1 MSTQTLA
8 RDWAV
13 HLSSRISTVDEAIL
27 SDDVIVTSLYGT
39 HRSHI
44 QPQSIR
50 QQRTVALMSP
60 GDLALTPDQ
69 AHQFRK
75 DFDAAERH
83 FLSDQT
89 FDELLTAVEEFM
101 ENHRDWCRAAV
112 GDVSRYF
119 KGLTWAFSA
128 YLALIVPWSLAHVSV
143 PRLGGIRQFGVR
155 ATRNIPQN
163 QYIYEVLGLL
173 SRDEARDFNTS
184 GLSIM
189 EGLKGGNYAMFGPA
203 RLVNH
208 DCNPNVF
215 FEFLFSD
222 NKRAIIAR
230 AERDIC
236 ACEELLVSYG
246 SNWCEADHCPCQ
258 TCVGEPLVPT
268 PQPDEVRDPEVAQ
281 AAKLRRTRS
290 ENARRKEKTKAKKGL
305 AQVPE

>member
-13 HLSSRISTVDEAIL
+13 HLSSRISTVDVAVL

-39 HRSHI
+39 HRSHL

-101 ENHRDWCRAAV
+101 ENHRDWCWAAV

-119 KGLTWAFSA
+119 KGLTWC
-128 YLALIVPWSLAHVSV
+128 
-143 PRLGGIRQFGVR
+143 VR
-155 ATRNIPQN
+155 PGH
-163 QYIYEVLGLL
+163 L
-173 SRDEARDFNTS
+173 
-184 GLSIM
+184 
-189 EGLKGGNYAMFGPA
+189 
-203 RLVNH
+203 
-208 DCNPNVF
+208 CVF
-215 FEFLFSD
+215 MRF
-222 NKRAIIAR
+222 
-230 AERDIC
+230 
-236 ACEELLVSYG
+236 
-246 SNWCEADHCPCQ
+246 
-258 TCVGEPLVPT
+258 
-268 PQPDEVRDPEVAQ
+268 
-281 AAKLRRTRS
+281 
-290 ENARRKEKTKAKKGL
+290 
-305 AQVPE
+305 